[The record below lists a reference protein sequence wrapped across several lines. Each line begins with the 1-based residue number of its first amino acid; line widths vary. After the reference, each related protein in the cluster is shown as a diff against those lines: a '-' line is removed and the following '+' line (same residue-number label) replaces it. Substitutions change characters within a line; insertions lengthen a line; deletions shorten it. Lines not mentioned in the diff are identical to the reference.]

1 MSHTDLKSYLLGK
14 WNLSFRGSQIAGKI
28 EADFHAECEGK
39 TYYQFNED
47 QTGSD
52 KFYIY
57 SDGSC
62 EEQPSSDFSWD
73 LRDNILV
80 RNESISE
87 EDFVAVAEYEVY
99 PIDENEMEW
108 RIQILSD
115 DEEEE
120 QLFMM
125 KWRRAE

>member
-14 WNLSFRGSQIAGKI
+14 WNLSFRGSQTGEHI
-28 EADFHAECEGK
+28 EADFHPECEGR

-47 QTGSD
+47 QSGSD

-57 SDGSC
+57 NEGSC
-62 EEQPSSDFSWD
+62 GEQPSSNFSWE

-115 DEEEE
+115 DEEQ